1 MKGID
6 ALIKI
11 RVYELD
17 QKRRALRQIE
27 EVQARIERDIAALKD
42 EIATEQ
48 NAARHSDEGSYTYGG
63 YARRAISRRAELHR
77 TLGEVGKQV
86 DAARDDVARTFEG
99 LKKFEITKAARDDAE
114 HAEVNRRERM
124 ALDELGLNAYTRNK
138 TK

>member
-11 RVYELD
+11 RAHELD

-27 EVQARIERDIAALKD
+27 EVQARIEHDIEALKD
-42 EIATEQ
+42 EITTQ
-48 NAARHSDEGSYTYGG
+48 QDAARHSDEGNYTYGG
-63 YARRAISRRAELHR
+63 YARRAITRRAELHR
-77 TLGEVGKQV
+77 MLGEVGKQV
-86 DAARDDVARTFEG
+86 DTAREDVARTFEG

-114 HAEVNRRERM
+114 QAEASRREGM
-124 ALDELGLNAYTRNK
+124 ALDELGLNAFTRNR

>member
-27 EVQARIERDIAALKD
+27 EVQAGIEQEIAALKD
-42 EIATEQ
+42 EITAEQ
-48 NAARHSDEGSYTYGG
+48 KAARHSDEGSYTYGG
-63 YARRAISRRAELHR
+63 YARRTITRRDELHR
-77 TLGEVGKQV
+77 RLGEVAKQV

-99 LKKFEITKAARDDAE
+99 LKKFEITKETRESAE
-114 HAEVNRRERM
+114 KAEANRRQGM
-124 ALDELGLNAYTRNK
+124 VLDELGLNAHARNK
-138 TK
+138 AK